1 MPRPAAIGIFDGWDA
16 DLYEDEGCHGDIAA
30 AFRAPAGS
38 AEVAAVR
45 GAPSK
50 AAELLRRASLAA
62 QMEQEQ
68 DMLMAELPPE
78 GGGDASMDLAGVAF
92 APVQPHAE
100 LADEPMPW
108 ASAVGHGALGST
120 KLPGGSDAD
129 MRELTAQAPKT
140 LRRALSFRASMRGG
154 VIAMPQSGP
163 GGAFR
168 VKLLRL
174 DPSGLWS
181 AAADSDEAETA
192 AAVRSGVELLE
203 AQVQVQS
210 AAASSRSGDAAVPR
224 LLAPGC
230 FDAKALL
237 EKYLDLASGTLGE
250 HAHDAFTLA
259 RALSTT
265 GENGAQRSML
275 TWPNVEH
282 SEVRQAV
289 RQFSMWLSRTNYR
302 KVRAHL
308 EAGSSRR
315 GSSRVAELGPG
326 AGLAAADASL
336 EAVYHH
342 LAANSVQGALQEL
355 RRAGAGSPAGSRGH
369 FDRLAAVIASCGGT
383 SAPCVARRCW
393 LRQQLEEWREQGVN
407 QLMGPALWR
416 IYSLLA
422 GDIDDVV
429 AEALDWRA
437 GFGMLFWYGSPVS
450 GLGERELRKHAEF
463 RKTVCDFEKCAT
475 RHGRSCS
482 FWPAPP
488 RSGCSDAHDLCFGI
502 IRAAV
507 GLADWTDCVSYDYT
521 TCSTRPLDVACSWHC
536 ALLIFTLCGGETGCE
551 SFQLLTQQYCLLLE
565 TAGLWEWAVY
575 VALFVSDER
584 ARSIIIRRLIQRHA
598 QVANLEDVQPVVMPQ
613 WTGVPATW
621 LWQAQ
626 ALRSEATEDWPS
638 AVSCWLH
645 CGGDGGKRAA
655 IAAVGFLQGPVLLGH
670 LAASAEREPDDP
682 DDPGPRSVAA
692 VSLVPM
698 APPALWLLSVLEELE
713 TTFDRRSSAE
723 AWAETGQEALCLM
736 RRWKERG
743 TATPHFRHPNL
754 VEFYSKCNMLQRHL
768 LGAPW
773 QR

>member
-1 MPRPAAIGIFDGWDA
+1 MPRPAIGIFEGWDA
-16 DLYEDEGCHGDIAA
+16 DLYEDEGFHGDVAA

-38 AEVAAVR
+38 AEVR

-62 QMEQEQ
+62 QMEQERDAAQ
-68 DMLMAELPPE
+68 DMLFAALPAE
-78 GGGDASMDLAGVAF
+78 GAGDSSMDPAGEVAF
-92 APVQPHAE
+92 APVQPHAM

-108 ASAVGHGALGST
+108 AAGSHGALGST

-129 MRELTAQAPKT
+129 VRELTAQAPKT

-154 VIAMPQSGP
+154 LVAMPVVRSGP

-168 VKLLRL
+168 VQLLRL
-174 DPSGLWS
+174 DPCGLYGS
-181 AAADSDEAETA
+181 TAEEPEEVEIA

-203 AQVQVQS
+203 AQVQAQGV
-210 AAASSRSGDAAVPR
+210 AASSWSGDAAVPR
-224 LLAPGC
+224 LLVPGC
-230 FDAKALL
+230 FDAKVLL
-237 EKYLDLASGTLGE
+237 EKYLDLGAGALGE
-250 HAHDAFTLA
+250 HAHDAFTLVA
-259 RALSTT
+259 ALSIT
-265 GENGAQRSML
+265 GEHGAQRSML
-275 TWPNVEH
+275 TWPNEEH

-308 EAGSSRR
+308 EDCSSRR
-315 GSSRVAELGPG
+315 GFSRVLELGPG

-336 EAVYHH
+336 DAVYHH

-355 RRAGAGSPAGSRGH
+355 RRAGGGSSAASRGH
-369 FDRLAAVIASCGGT
+369 FDRLAAVLSSCGGS
-383 SAPCVARRCW
+383 SAPCLARRCW
-393 LRQQLEEWREQGVN
+393 LRKQLEEWREQGVN
-407 QLMGPALWR
+407 KLMGPALWR

-429 AEALDWRA
+429 AESLDWRA
-437 GFGMLFWYGSPVS
+437 GFGMFFWYGSPVS
-450 GLGERELRKHAEF
+450 AGGERELRKHAEF
-463 RKTVCDFEKCAT
+463 RKSVCDFEKCAA

-488 RSGCSDAHDLCFGI
+488 RSGSSGAHDLCFGI

-507 GLADWTDCVSYDYT
+507 GLADWTDCALYDYT
-521 TCSTRPLDVACSWHC
+521 TCSARPLDVACSWHC
-536 ALLIFTLCGGETGCE
+536 ALLLFTFCGGETGCE

-565 TAGLWEWAVY
+565 MAGLWEWAVY
-575 VALFVSDER
+575 VALFVWDVR
-584 ARSIIIRRLIQRHA
+584 ARSIIIRRLLQRRA
-598 QVANLEDVQPVVMPQ
+598 QAASLEDLQPVLQPQ
-613 WTGVPATW
+613 WAGVPVAW

-626 ALRSEATEDWPS
+626 ALRSQAAEDWPS
-638 AVSCWLH
+638 AVACWLQS
-645 CGGDGGKRAA
+645 GGDGGKRAA

-670 LAASAEREPDDP
+670 AVASAERDL
-682 DDPGPRSVAA
+682 VAA
-692 VSLVPM
+692 VSLAPM
-698 APPALWLLSVLEELE
+698 TPPALWLLSVLEELE
-713 TTFDRRSSAE
+713 TTFRSWPSE
-723 AWAETGQEALCLM
+723 VWSETGHDALRLM
-736 RRWKERG
+736 RRWKEHDV
-743 TATPHFRHPNL
+743 AMPHFRPSNI